1 MCGVTSPFLPRRS
14 PSNDRKYA
22 LTEGGLPELRL
33 RSGNVPQ
40 GDTVAGIWRDFVAA
54 VFTAYRRRD
63 EQAIAEERRRA
74 VERLAEET
82 IREARR
88 PTDPPE

>member
-1 MCGVTSPFLPRRS
+1 M
-14 PSNDRKYA
+14 
-22 LTEGGLPELRL
+22 
-33 RSGNVPQ
+33 
-40 GDTVAGIWRDFVAA
+40 AGIWRDFVAA
-54 VFTAYRRRD
+54 AFTAFRRRD
-63 EQAIAEERRRA
+63 DQAIAEERRRA